1 MRGLSKVATKLEYF
15 WQLCHR
21 VTVLAAILPLGPH
34 PADPRATRLCMMNTY
49 EATIRLPSGGLQ
61 KVEIKANSW
70 AHARDLL
77 TMQYG
82 SSFMNLHQ
90 KS

>member
-1 MRGLSKVATKLEYF
+1 
-15 WQLCHR
+15 
-21 VTVLAAILPLGPH
+21 
-34 PADPRATRLCMMNTY
+34 MMNTY

-61 KVEIKANSW
+61 KVEIRANTW

-82 SSFMNLHQ
+82 SNFMNLHQ

>member
-1 MRGLSKVATKLEYF
+1 
-15 WQLCHR
+15 
-21 VTVLAAILPLGPH
+21 
-34 PADPRATRLCMMNTY
+34 MMNTY

-61 KVEIKANSW
+61 KVEVRADNW

>member
-1 MRGLSKVATKLEYF
+1 
-15 WQLCHR
+15 
-21 VTVLAAILPLGPH
+21 
-34 PADPRATRLCMMNTY
+34 MNTY
-49 EATIRLPSGGLQ
+49 EATIKLPGGGLQ
-61 KVEIKANSW
+61 KVQIQASNWS
-70 AHARDLL
+70 HACDLL